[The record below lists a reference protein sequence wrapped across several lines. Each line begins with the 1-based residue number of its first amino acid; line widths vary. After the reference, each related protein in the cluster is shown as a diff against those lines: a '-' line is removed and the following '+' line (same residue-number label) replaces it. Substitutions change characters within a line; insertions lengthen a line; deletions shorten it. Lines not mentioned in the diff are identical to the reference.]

1 MMLNNMKYGIQD
13 IRKAREM
20 RLSGSSLSEISRE
33 FGIPVS
39 TLSFWFKDI
48 TLNQEQKQKLDER
61 VIPRIVR
68 GRMNSLIS
76 LKSKRIFKEKTI
88 YESSEK
94 DFIELAK
101 DPFFILGLSLYWSHG
116 AKKGSFQFTSSNPL
130 MISIIKNWME
140 RYLKI
145 DTSLVIVRQ
154 YSGYTRLYV
163 GGINILRRVIA
174 WQKLLIQY
182 YGRVDE

>member
-1 MMLNNMKYGIQD
+1 MMLNNMKYGIQN

-20 RLSGSSLSEISRE
+20 RLSGASLSEISRE
-33 FGIPVS
+33 FAIPVS

-61 VIPRIVR
+61 VMPRIVR

-76 LKSKRIFKEKTI
+76 IKSRRIFSEKAI
-88 YESSEK
+88 YEDSEK
-94 DFIELAK
+94 SFIELAK

-116 AKKGSFQFTSSNPL
+116 TKKGSFQFTSSNPL
-130 MISIIKNWME
+130 MISVIKMWIDK
-140 RYLKI
+140 YLKI
-145 DTSLVIVRQ
+145 DSSLLKVRQ
-154 YSGYTRLYV
+154 YSGYTRLYI
-163 GGINILRRVIA
+163 GGVNILRRVIA

-182 YGRVDE
+182 YDNVS